1 MPDPK
6 RDEPDVVG
14 RREFTLQSALALL
27 ATVVITVDGC
37 GGSTSAPSPTPAPA
51 PAPAPAPP
59 PAAAVDVNGTISAN
73 HGHVAVVSSAQI
85 TAANAISLNIMGN
98 ATHPHTVDL
107 SQAELASLRSRQTVT
122 KDSTNVNNHIHTVTF
137 TPA

>member
-1 MPDPK
+1 MPDLR
-6 RDEPDVVG
+6 RDVPDVVG

-37 GGSTSAPSPTPAPA
+37 GGSSTTPSPT

-73 HGHVAVVSSAQI
+73 HGHVAVVTSAQI
-85 TAANAISLNIMGN
+85 TAANAFSLDIRGS

-107 SQAELASLRSRQTVT
+107 SQTELASLRSRQTVT
-122 KDSTNVNNHIHTVTF
+122 KDSTNVNNHIHTITF